1 MAFKTNNN
9 GIAHLQDVEGLRL
22 RAYDDAQP
30 NVKIVSKAQVKGTL
44 TIGYGHTKTVSVGQ
58 VISKQK
64 AVELMK
70 VDLSFFEAQVN
81 KLVTAPITVN
91 MFNALVSFCYNVG
104 EGGFKKSK
112 VLENTNKGK
121 YKEAA
126 QAFYNWTKPEGLIVR
141 RKKEYDL
148 YLQDYTVLKYEYT
161 KKKVNSN
168 LFFDV
173 VKLGLIFSL

>member
-9 GIAHLQDVEGLRL
+9 GIIHLQDVEGLRL
-22 RAYDDAQP
+22 VAYDDAQP
-30 NVKIVSKAQVKGTL
+30 SVRITSAKQIKGTL
-44 TIGYGHTKTVSVGQ
+44 TIGYGHTKTVKVGQ
-58 VISKQK
+58 VITK
-64 AVELMK
+64 AKAIELMK
-70 VDLSFFEAQVN
+70 VDLSFFEAEVN
-81 KLVTAPITVN
+81 RLVTAPITVN

-104 EGGFKKSK
+104 KGGFQKSK
-112 VLENTNKGK
+112 VLENTNKKK

-148 YLQDYTVLKYEYT
+148 YLQDYTVLKYDYT
-161 KKKVNSN
+161 KKKVNSS

-173 VKLGLIFSL
+173 IKLGLFFSI

>member
-1 MAFKTNNN
+1 MAFKINNN
-9 GIAHLQDVEGLRL
+9 GILHLQDVEGLRL

-30 NVKIVSKAQVKGTL
+30 SVKITSKAQVKGTL
-44 TIGYGHTKTVSVGQ
+44 TIGYGHTKTVTVGQ
-58 VISKQK
+58 TITKAK
-64 AVELMK
+64 AVDLMK
-70 VDLSFFEAQVN
+70 VDLTFFEAQVN
-81 KLVTAPITVN
+81 KMVTAPITVN
-91 MFNALVSFCYNVG
+91 MYNALVSFCYNVG

-112 VLENTNKGK
+112 VLENTNKRK

-161 KKKVNSN
+161 KKKVNGN
-168 LFFDV
+168 LFFDI